1 MLSYGVYKIFHLL
14 GMFLVFVS
22 IGGVAVHAASGGDR
36 DSNPVRRRLAISH
49 GVGLL
54 LLLVAGF
61 GMLARIGASPAS
73 GWVWAKVL
81 IWLALGAATVLPYR
95 ARGLAGAM
103 LTLVPLLGA
112 LAAYLAIYK
121 PF

>member
-1 MLSYGVYKIFHLL
+1 MLSYGVYKIFHLF
-14 GMFLVFVS
+14 GMLLVFAAA
-22 IGGVAVHAASGGDR
+22 GGAAVHAANGGDK
-36 DSNPVRRRLAISH
+36 DSNPVRRTLAISH

-73 GWVWAKVL
+73 GWVWAKVA
-81 IWLALGAATVLPYR
+81 IWLVLGAATVLPYK
-95 ARGLAGAM
+95 ARGLAGALLTM
-103 LTLVPLLGA
+103 LPLLGA